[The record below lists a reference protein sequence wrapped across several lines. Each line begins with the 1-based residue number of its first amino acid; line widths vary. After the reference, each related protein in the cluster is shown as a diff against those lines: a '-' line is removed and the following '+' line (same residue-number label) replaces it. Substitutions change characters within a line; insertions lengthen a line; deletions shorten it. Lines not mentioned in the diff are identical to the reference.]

1 MTHTKVETHPGT
13 AGNNLVLLV
22 TLGAAVLIGS
32 ALLAAVGHG
41 ELFTQQNLLYVALVF
56 YAAAAVLYLG
66 FTIAGRESHVHFA
79 WFATG
84 VGLLANTLAAANR
97 WYVAGHPPFSSMY
110 ETLLSFTL
118 TLAALTLFVEWYY
131 GVRLV
136 GTVTMPL
143 AVLSV
148 ILMELLPSAVRPL
161 APALQSTWLHVH
173 VTLAMLAYAACA
185 VSFALAMMFLIQDR
199 VSTETFLAWSSGLLA
214 AVYAGILLR
223 ADAAGGLAVAAWDA
237 SEGHEILVAEH
248 TPLMVVIPGLGSV
261 MLLALLV
268 LCAPLG
274 LFVYAKWKQ
283 SDRALNWANSAFFIG
298 IFFQFVAAVV
308 FMERVRGGEYASRQA
323 QGVFATNPAASP
335 FILAGLFTGITISLL
350 YLMLAWRRPVLERL
364 FPPAARLD
372 RLTYKTISI
381 AFPLLTLMIATGA
394 YWANR
399 TWGAYWSWDPKET
412 WALITWLTYVGYLHM
427 RIARGWRGRRAA
439 YFAIIGFAVVV
450 FTFFGVTY
458 LLPGLHS
465 YA

>member
-1 MTHTKVETHPGT
+1 MRTRIESHPAT
-13 AGNNLVLLV
+13 VGNNLNLLV
-22 TLGAAVLIGS
+22 TLGCAVLLGT
-32 ALLAAVGHG
+32 AVLASVGRG
-41 ELFTQQNLLYVALVF
+41 KLFNQQNLLYVALVF

-66 FTIAGRESHVHFA
+66 FGIAGRESHVHFA
-79 WFATG
+79 WLATG

-97 WYVAGHPPFSSMY
+97 WYIAGHPPFSSLY
-110 ETLLSFTL
+110 ETLLTFTL
-118 TLAALTLFVEWYY
+118 TLAALTLVVELRY
-131 GVRLV
+131 GMRLV

-148 ILMELLPSAVRPL
+148 ILMELLPADVHPL

-173 VTLAMLAYAACA
+173 VTMAMLAYAACA
-185 VSFALAMMFLIQDR
+185 VSFALALMFLIQDR
-199 VSTETFLAWSSGLLA
+199 VPTGTFLAWCSAMLVVL
-214 AVYAGILLR
+214 YAGILIR
-223 ADAAGGLAVAAWDA
+223 ADAAGGLAVAAWDP
-237 SEGHEILVAEH
+237 SEGREILFAKH
-248 TPLMVVIPGLGSV
+248 TPLLVIIPGLGAV
-261 MLLALLV
+261 ALLV
-268 LCAPLG
+268 LAALSVPLA
-274 LFVYAKWKQ
+274 LYAFARWKR
-283 SDRALNWANSAFFIG
+283 SDRIQEWANEAFFIA
-298 IFFQFVAAVV
+298 IFFQLVTAVV
-308 FMERVRGGEYASRQA
+308 FMQRLRGGEYPSRQA
-323 QGVFATNPAASP
+323 PGLFTTSPAASP
-335 FILAGLFTGITISLL
+335 FIIAGLFAGLAVSLL
-350 YLMLAWRRPVLERL
+350 YVMLAWRRPVLERL
-364 FPPAARLD
+364 FPAADRLD

-412 WALITWLTYVGYLHM
+412 WALITWLTYVAYLHM